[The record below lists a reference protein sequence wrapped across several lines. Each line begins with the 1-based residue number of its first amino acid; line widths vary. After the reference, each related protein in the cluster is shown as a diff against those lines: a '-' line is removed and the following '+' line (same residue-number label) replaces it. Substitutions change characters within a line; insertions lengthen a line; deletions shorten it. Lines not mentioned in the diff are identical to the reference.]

1 MINLQS
7 DKPNEYVDDRD
18 ESLQTFSKTCS
29 IMFGN
34 TSIYEISSINL
45 NIDSNNGNSKLPYEP
60 TAVLA
65 NQRNTNSS
73 SRKRISIYDILNLD
87 FSR

>member
-1 MINLQS
+1 
-7 DKPNEYVDDRD
+7 
-18 ESLQTFSKTCS
+18 
-29 IMFGN
+29 MFGN

-65 NQRNTNSS
+65 NQRNTNS
-73 SRKRISIYDILNLD
+73 KQQEKNFNL
-87 FSR
+87 RYTKP